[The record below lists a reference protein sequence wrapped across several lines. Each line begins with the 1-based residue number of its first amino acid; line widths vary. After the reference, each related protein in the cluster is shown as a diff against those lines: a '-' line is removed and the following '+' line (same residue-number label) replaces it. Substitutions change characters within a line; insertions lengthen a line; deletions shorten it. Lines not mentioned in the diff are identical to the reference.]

1 MAKPKTTSKKKQLPN
16 KAKAQ
21 KRCASGTD
29 GEIDEEEVSVSV
41 TRRRKK
47 AKHSIHTVETEEEEI
62 DEIGDLEIEE
72 VDPPSDNS
80 NEVRSQINN
89 Y

>member
-21 KRCASGTD
+21 KRRPSGTD

-41 TRRRKK
+41 TRCRKK
-47 AKHSIHTVETEEEEI
+47 AKHSIHTVETEEEI

-72 VDPPSDNS
+72 VDPPSDVS
-80 NEVRSQINN
+80 IEVRSQINN